1 MRCWLVQAKPMTSS
15 GLSRLGQRA
24 VGSGPGEVTFLLNT
38 PPLLL
43 SHLVLRTTPP
53 GRKQDRPSP
62 VKVTKPFMLTRKSG
76 KGRRHA
82 YLLYLLWK
90 AYLKLSEEVQ
100 DSVQERNEILCG
112 FGRIYGS
119 HWEVSIF
126 QKRMIKGQG
135 ISYFFFFSYTEESQ
149 ARLEHLPNNPNFY
162 NVNLGSL
169 LFFHEW
175 FSVQLLFLSQWSC
188 KRNSGLKTS
197 SVIGR
202 RNKILW
208 WGPKSFLYISVPTWS
223 NITASLYKT
232 LRLKYF
238 TIFGFS
244 SSKVLKEKCNTSF
257 KLSRYG

>member
-1 MRCWLVQAKPMTSS
+1 MWNILKILTLRLCNGAEKQAFLGMRCWLVQAKPMTSS

-100 DSVQERNEILCG
+100 DCARKKWNPLWIWKDIWFTLRSFYISEKND
-112 FGRIYGS
+112 
-119 HWEVSIF
+119 
-126 QKRMIKGQG
+126 KRTGNQLL
-135 ISYFFFFSYTEESQ
+135 FFFFLIQ
-149 ARLEHLPNNPNFY
+149 RNHRP
-162 NVNLGSL
+162 V
-169 LFFHEW
+169 
-175 FSVQLLFLSQWSC
+175 WSIY
-188 KRNSGLKTS
+188 LT
-197 SVIGR
+197 IQ
-202 RNKILW
+202 I
-208 WGPKSFLYISVPTWS
+208 
-223 NITASLYKT
+223 
-232 LRLKYF
+232 F
-238 TIFGFS
+238 TMSI
-244 SSKVLKEKCNTSF
+244 
-257 KLSRYG
+257 

>member
-1 MRCWLVQAKPMTSS
+1 MWNILKILTLRLCNGAEKQAFLGMRCWLVQAKPMTSS

-62 VKVTKPFMLTRKSG
+62 VKVTKPFMLTQKSG

-135 ISYFFFFSYTEESQ
+135 ISYFFFF
-149 ARLEHLPNNPNFY
+149 F
-162 NVNLGSL
+162 
-169 LFFHEW
+169 
-175 FSVQLLFLSQWSC
+175 
-188 KRNSGLKTS
+188 
-197 SVIGR
+197 
-202 RNKILW
+202 
-208 WGPKSFLYISVPTWS
+208 FLYRG
-223 NITASLYKT
+223 ITGPFGA
-232 LRLKYF
+232 F
-238 TIFGFS
+238 T
-244 SSKVLKEKCNTSF
+244 
-257 KLSRYG
+257 